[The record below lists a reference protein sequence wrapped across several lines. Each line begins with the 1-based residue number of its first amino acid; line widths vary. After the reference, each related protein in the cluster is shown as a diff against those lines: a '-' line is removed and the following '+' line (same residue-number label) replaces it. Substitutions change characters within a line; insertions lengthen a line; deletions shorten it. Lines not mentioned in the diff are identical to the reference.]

1 MSTAG
6 SDERSDLVDEV
17 FGDGA
22 ELARGYAGLLCTV
35 GVEWGL
41 IGPRE
46 PERIWERHLFNSAAV
61 CEVVPEGA
69 SVIDVGSG
77 AGLPGVP
84 LAIARPDLRVTLLE
98 PLLRRSTFLTKV
110 VQELRLGERVS
121 VVRGRAEDW
130 PRRDGMFDV
139 VVSRAVAPL
148 ERFVGWTRGLRS
160 PGGEILAMKGESAQ
174 SEMDESRPKLRSW
187 GLVADVLTV
196 RAHASGEETRVIR
209 VRRA

>member
-1 MSTAG
+1 MTAVG
-6 SDERSDLVDEV
+6 SGGRSDLVAEV

-22 ELARGYAGLLCTV
+22 RLAEEYVEVLCTV

-46 PERIWERHLFNSAAV
+46 PERIWERHVFNSVAV
-61 CEVVPEGA
+61 RDVVPQGA
-69 SVIDVGSG
+69 TVIDVGSG

-110 VQELRLGERVS
+110 VDELSLGDRVS

-130 PRRDGMFDV
+130 PRRQGTFDV
-139 VVSRAVAPL
+139 VVARAVAPL
-148 ERFVGWTRGLRS
+148 ERFVGWTRRLRS
-160 PGGEILAMKGESAQ
+160 PEGEILALKGESAQ
-174 SEMDESRPKLRSW
+174 SEVDDARGALRSW
-187 GLVADVLTV
+187 GLAGDVLTV
-196 RAHASGEETRVIR
+196 RAYEAGDDTRVVR
-209 VRRA
+209 VYRA